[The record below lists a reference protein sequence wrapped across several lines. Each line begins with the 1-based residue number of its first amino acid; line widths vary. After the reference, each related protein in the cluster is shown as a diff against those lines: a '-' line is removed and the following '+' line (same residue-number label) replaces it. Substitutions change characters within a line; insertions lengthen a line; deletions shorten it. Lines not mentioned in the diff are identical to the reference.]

1 MQRQQLALLSS
12 FSFYTHCCLHSAVSI
27 LSTGAQSHKAADFLS
42 PLAAAV
48 GICSASDGV
57 TTFYSPPPFSS
68 PASHPPLQRVFKVCT
83 QTAFIGEIAVF
94 NPLAN
99 GRGILASTHRTLLKQ
114 AAKERLLNERLFEA

>member
-57 TTFYSPPPFSS
+57 TTFYSYSALFIPRKSS
-68 PASHPPLQRVFKVCT
+68 
-83 QTAFIGEIAVF
+83 
-94 NPLAN
+94 
-99 GRGILASTHRTLLKQ
+99 
-114 AAKERLLNERLFEA
+114 AAAIEGL